1 MKKLLLLG
9 AMLIVGATSFSAVVT
24 TLTPN
29 GGPDNVTYSGSGNLP
44 IESEGNIFDPTGK
57 VTLVLNPISSAGTDG
72 ASLMFNFGAV
82 GRGKYE
88 TLIGSFEAKVL
99 DGVTQGGATP
109 KLANM
114 SGATIDVKLEKGT
127 SKAMA
132 QKVIV
137 KEAGVESDS
146 AKNLVDLTYELSGTN
161 GLSADGTVYT
171 GEIKASA
178 YRPPV
183 TATNGA
189 QYVAGEFIDNSV
201 RLVFNI
207 SNLGLKQD

>member
-1 MKKLLLLG
+1 MKKLLLIG

-24 TLTPN
+24 PLVKSEEEGTA
-29 GGPDNVTYSGSGNLP
+29 TYSGSGNLP

-99 DGVTQGGATP
+99 DGVTQGGTTP

-114 SGATIDVKLEKGT
+114 SGAKIDVKLEKGT
-127 SKAMA
+127 ESGTA
-132 QKVIV
+132 QKVTV
-137 KEAGVESDS
+137 KEAGVESGS

-161 GLSADGTVYT
+161 GLSADGTIYN

-183 TATNGA
+183 TATNGNN
-189 QYVAGEFIDNSV
+189 YVAGEFIDNSV

-207 SNLGLKQD
+207 SDLELK